1 MAGFKK
7 IVRDETVRA
16 QFVRVQTERGQTVRV
31 QKCTKSTLKCT
42 RLAVY
47 EIGSV
52 RVESVQVRL
61 CDFEV
66 YELTVRVQLTV
77 RVHLTVRGHLTVR
90 VHLTVLVSSVRSGP
104 NLSVRAQI

>member
-1 MAGFKK
+1 MVNRLHRWTPRLLVCRQYYWKVFKKIDFSGSSWLLAGFKK
-7 IVRDETVRA
+7 IVRDQTVRA
-16 QFVRVQTERGQTVRV
+16 QFVRVQTKRRQTVRV

-47 EIGSV
+47 ETGSV

-66 YELTVRVQLTV
+66 YE
-77 RVHLTVRGHLTVR
+77 
-90 VHLTVLVSSVRSGP
+90 
-104 NLSVRAQI
+104 N